1 MPPRAAPARQGQR
14 GLGQG
19 ERGGG
24 SQGERQGFDSEAAFS
39 YSSVFK
45 ILCRLDK
52 TYNDECKCDCFY
64 LGNNRFLMRNS
75 TYKSGKIVCVSR
87 NRKNHF
93 IS

>member
-1 MPPRAAPARQGQR
+1 MGIH
-14 GLGQG
+14 
-19 ERGGG
+19 RGGG
-24 SQGERQGFDSEAAFS
+24 GEYTGWEGGGVHRVGGKASTLKLRS
-39 YSSVFK
+39 RTPTVYK

-52 TYNDECKCDCFY
+52 TYNDECNCDCFY
-64 LGNNRFLMRNS
+64 LGNNSFLMRNS